1 MKNCQN
7 CGHESHCGTQLFK
20 EHKDGDNQIINIKVC
35 EHCRCQ
41 ACQNKDIS
49 NGERTL

>member
-1 MKNCQN
+1 MTYCQN

-20 EHKDGDNQIINIKVC
+20 DFKDGENKIINIKVC

-41 ACQNKDIS
+41 ACQKKDIS
-49 NGERTL
+49 NG